1 MQRMDRFARARRR
14 ALFETLALLAAAVAG
29 LLIFPIVSDAR
40 PAPGNAAPDFAL
52 KATDGRNLRLSEY
65 RGDVVVLAFWASWC
79 GPCRDTLAQLNSL
92 PLAAGDATP
101 VVLGVNLEGDDAR
114 AASVAQSLG
123 LDFPTLLDARQSVGR
138 LYDVDRLPFTLLLD
152 RDGVV
157 RGAWSQQ
164 GISGEEIARQIEELN
179 L

>member
-1 MQRMDRFARARRR
+1 MDRFARARRR
-14 ALFETLALLAAAVAG
+14 ALFETLLLLAAAVAG
-29 LLIFPIVSDAR
+29 LLVFPVLADAR
-40 PAPGNAAPDFAL
+40 PATGHAAPDFAL

-79 GPCRDTLAQLNSL
+79 GPCRDTLAQLNTL
-92 PLAAGDATP
+92 PAAGGDATP

-123 LDFPTLLDARQSVGR
+123 LDFPTLLDSRQTVGR
-138 LYDVDRLPFTLLLD
+138 LYDVDRLPLTLLLD

-157 RGAWSQQ
+157 RGAWAQKS
-164 GISGEEIARQIEELN
+164 ISGEEIARQIEELN

>member
-14 ALFETLALLAAAVAG
+14 ALLETLALLAAAVAG
-29 LLIFPIVSDAR
+29 LLAFPVLSDAR
-40 PAPGNAAPDFAL
+40 PATGGAAPDFAL

-65 RGDVVVLAFWASWC
+65 RGDVVVLAFWATWC
-79 GPCRDTLAQLNSL
+79 GPCRDTLTQLNSL
-92 PLAAGDATP
+92 PAATGDATP
-101 VVLGVNLEGDDAR
+101 IVLGVNLEGDEAR

-138 LYDVDRLPFTLLLD
+138 LYDVERLPLTLLLD

-164 GISGEEIARQIEELN
+164 SISGEEIARQIEELN

>member
-1 MQRMDRFARARRR
+1 MDRFARARRR
-14 ALFETLALLAAAVAG
+14 ALFETLLLLAAAVAG

-40 PAPGNAAPDFAL
+40 PVAGSAAPDFAL
-52 KATDGRNLRLSEY
+52 KTTDGLNLRLSEY

-79 GPCRDTLAQLNSL
+79 GPCRDTLAQLNALSV
-92 PLAAGDATP
+92 AAGDPAP

-114 AASVAQSLG
+114 AASVEQSLG
-123 LDFPTLLDARQSVGR
+123 LEFPTLLDSRQSVGR
-138 LYDVDRLPFTLLLD
+138 LYDVDRLPLTLLLD

-164 GISGEEIARQIEELN
+164 GLSAAEIARQIEELN